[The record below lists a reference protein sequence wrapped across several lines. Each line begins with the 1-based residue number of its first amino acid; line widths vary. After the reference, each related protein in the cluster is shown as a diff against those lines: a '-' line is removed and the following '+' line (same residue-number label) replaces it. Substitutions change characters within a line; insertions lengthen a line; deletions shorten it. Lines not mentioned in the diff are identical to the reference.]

1 MIRVII
7 NKKTR
12 EIIGMP
18 FSKEGMTTSVE
29 VRDLDGTVISGE
41 EEIST
46 AEYKKLTL
54 KQPKSS

>member
-46 AEYKKLTL
+46 AEYKRLTS
-54 KQPKSS
+54 KKIKFS